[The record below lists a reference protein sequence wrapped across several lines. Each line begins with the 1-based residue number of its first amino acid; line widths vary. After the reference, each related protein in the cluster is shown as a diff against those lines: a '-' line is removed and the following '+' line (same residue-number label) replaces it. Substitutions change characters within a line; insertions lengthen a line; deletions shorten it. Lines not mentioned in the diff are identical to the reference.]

1 MANDSYRVDLDRLD
15 EVVKKLNNVLKDMQ
29 SASGKAKSGTH
40 LPAGSLGKGF
50 EEEGELRQTHAD
62 MKTFIETDV
71 LGKLERLIGD
81 LQKKTS
87 KAHGAYQDQEQDT
100 SNAMKKGQSSS
111 HNNYS

>member
-40 LPAGSLGKGF
+40 LPEGALGKGF
-50 EEEGELRQTHAD
+50 EEEGELRQTHSD
-62 MKTFIETDV
+62 MKTFIENQV
-71 LGKLERLIGD
+71 LAKLEHLIDD

-87 KAHGAYQDQEQDT
+87 KTHGAYQDQEQST
-100 SNAMKKGQSSS
+100 SNAMNKGQTSS
-111 HNNYS
+111 HNKYS